1 MNSEQTLEN
10 TKSLPFT
17 MYEYVAEAS
26 KGVVNASFEKTVF
39 KLESGEAEGIAVN
52 HVAKESVADTS
63 EGAASRRVVVELHL
77 LTFQPLRTQT
87 Y

>member
-1 MNSEQTLEN
+1 MSETSLFLQMDAERTLEN

-17 MYEYVAEAS
+17 MYEYVVES
-26 KGVVNASFEKTVF
+26 TKGTTNASFNKIAF

-63 EGAASRRVVVELHL
+63 EGAASKFSLC
-77 LTFQPLRTQT
+77 QPRS
-87 Y
+87 